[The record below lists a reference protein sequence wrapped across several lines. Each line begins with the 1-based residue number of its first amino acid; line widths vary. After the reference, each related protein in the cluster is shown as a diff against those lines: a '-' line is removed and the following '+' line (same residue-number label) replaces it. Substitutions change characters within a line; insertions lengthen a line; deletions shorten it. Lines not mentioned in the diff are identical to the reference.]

1 MDLSQPSA
9 SLLIK
14 SLEKDLG
21 IQLFERHGPKI
32 IPSSYGTSL
41 YQLAQPAVETMD
53 SLPERFLASIGE
65 INSGKIDIAADQS
78 TILYLL
84 PKYITAFHEDYNK
97 VKIQLHDSSD
107 KRGLELLRSGEVDFM
122 VDSLNDIPDDIDYK
136 PILSY
141 RTMLITPTDHPLTQQ
156 HEISLED
163 IARYG
168 LILPSR
174 DSSSH
179 NEVRQLFKQHNLEY
193 QIVLE
198 TRGWEIIKK
207 YVSMN
212 MGISIVTELCLT
224 GEDNLTEIALD
235 HYFPSRSYGIIQRKG
250 NVYSPQ
256 AKLFIKSMDK
266 HFFD

>member
-21 IQLFERHGPKI
+21 IQLLERHGPKI
-32 IPSSYGTSL
+32 ILSSYGASL
-41 YQLAQPAVETMD
+41 YKLAQPAVEAMD
-53 SLPERFLASIGE
+53 SLPERFLANIGE
-65 INSGKIDIAADQS
+65 INSGKIDIAAGQS

-84 PKYITAFHEDYNK
+84 PKYVTAFHEDYEK
-97 VKIQLHDSSD
+97 VKIQLHDGTV
-107 KRGLELLRSGEVDFM
+107 KVGLALLRRGEVDFL
-122 VDSLNDIPDDIDYK
+122 VDSLNEIPDDLDYT
-136 PILSY
+136 PIFSY
-141 RTMLITPTDHPLTQQ
+141 RTMLITPVDHPLTKKR
-156 HEISLED
+156 EINLED

-174 DSSSH
+174 YSSSH
-179 NEVRQLFKQHNLEY
+179 NEVRQLFQQHNLKY
-193 QIVLE
+193 QVVLE
-198 TRGWEIIKK
+198 TGGWEIIKK
-207 YVSMN
+207 YVSMD

-224 GEDNLTEIALD
+224 GDDNLSEIALD
-235 HYFPSRSYGIIQRKG
+235 HYFPSRSYGIIRRKG

-256 AKLFIKSMDK
+256 AKLFIESMDK